1 MELSNEDALR
11 LNVLLNQQLQAIRID
26 ESKMIVYGLSDKG
39 EATIPLNPNC
49 RDEQYIKQVKELI
62 STHVLGSPGG
72 YPVFLR
78 RWTRMGQTKDK
89 SLDKLLQLGESEA
102 VVAVVHAEGLT
113 DDLARR
119 AWWAMPSSENA
130 RCMLRREAVVQGE
143 MGPMLAD
150 FLLEFL
156 PFEEEPRDIVESVR
170 LVLQPGLVDE
180 ATQQDLWARG
190 QRKNA
195 YLVGFLKTLPDALPE
210 PAVPHPGLEALR
222 DVLTPLIEEGN
233 PAARQLQRTLDAPGQ
248 AFLRTASQVMKKPA
262 NQDVVVAL
270 LEAIEDYFA
279 DLHPGCAPCR
289 EVDSVLAN
297 ARQCCED
304 PRQLPAPAREV
315 HEALPD
321 AHQPLLESAL
331 VLSQLGVPVINPIFA
346 VSDAIGSVMRR
357 KIEPVSQPFFE
368 HANRLLGQS

>member
-11 LNVLLNQQLQAIRID
+11 LNVLLNQNLQAIRID

-39 EATIPLNPNC
+39 EASISLNPNC
-49 RDEQYIKQVKELI
+49 RDEQYVKQVKELI

-78 RWTRMGQTKDK
+78 RWTRMGQTRDK

-102 VVAVVHAEGLT
+102 VVAVVHAEGLN
-113 DDLARR
+113 DELARR

-143 MGPMLAD
+143 MGPVLAD

-170 LVLQPGLVDE
+170 LVLQPGLMDE
-180 ATQQDLWARG
+180 ATREDLWSKG

-195 YLVGFLKTLPDALPE
+195 YLVGFLKTLPDELPQE
-210 PAVPHPGLEALR
+210 AVPHPRLEAVQSILDSLAEQGNTVAVLLR
-222 DVLTPLIEEGN
+222 
-233 PAARQLQRTLDAPGQ
+233 RTLDTPGQ
-248 AFLRTASQVMKKPA
+248 AFLKTAGQVMKKPA

-270 LEAIEDYFA
+270 LEAIEQYFA
-279 DLHPGCAPCR
+279 PLHPGCEPCR
-289 EVDSVLAN
+289 EVETILEQ
-297 ARQCCED
+297 ARRCCED
-304 PRQLPAPAREV
+304 PEQLPEPAREV
-315 HEALPD
+315 HAALPEEHRD
-321 AHQPLLESAL
+321 LLESAL
-331 VLSQLGVPVINPIFA
+331 VLSQMGVPVINPIFA
-346 VSDAIGSVMRR
+346 VTDAVGSVMRR
-357 KIEPVSQPFFE
+357 KIEPVSKPFFE
-368 HANRLLGQS
+368 HAQRLLGQS

>member
-11 LNVLLNQQLQAIRID
+11 LNVLLNQNLQAIRID
-26 ESKMIVYGLSDKG
+26 ESKMIVYGLSEKG
-39 EATIPLNPNC
+39 EASVSLNPNC
-49 RDEQYIKQVKELI
+49 RDEKYVKQVKELI

-78 RWTRMGQTKDK
+78 RWTRMGQTRDK

-113 DDLARR
+113 DELARR

-143 MGPMLAD
+143 MGPVLAD

-180 ATQQDLWARG
+180 ATREDLWSKG

-195 YLVGFLKTLPDALPE
+195 YLVGFLKTLPDELPQE
-210 PAVPHPGLEALR
+210 AVPHPRLEAVQSVLDSLAEQGNAVAVQLR
-222 DVLTPLIEEGN
+222 
-233 PAARQLQRTLDAPGQ
+233 RSLDIPGQ
-248 AFLRTASQVMKKPA
+248 AFLKTASQVMKKPA

-270 LEAIEDYFA
+270 LEAIEQYFA
-279 DLHPGCAPCR
+279 PVHPGCEPCR
-289 EVDSVLAN
+289 EVDTILEQ
-297 ARQCCED
+297 ARRCCED
-304 PRQLPAPAREV
+304 PEQLPEAAREV
-315 HEALPD
+315 HASLPEEHRD
-321 AHQPLLESAL
+321 LLESAL
-331 VLSQLGVPVINPIFA
+331 VLSQMGVPVINPIFA
-346 VSDAIGSVMRR
+346 VSDAVGSVMRR
-357 KIEPVSQPFFE
+357 KIEPVSKPFFE
-368 HANRLLGQS
+368 HAQRLLGQS

>member
-11 LNVLLNQQLQAIRID
+11 LNVLLNQDLQAIRID
-26 ESKMIVYGLSDKG
+26 ESKMIVYGLSDRG
-39 EATIPLNPNC
+39 EAAISLNPNC
-49 RDEQYIKQVKELI
+49 RDEQYLKQVKELI
-62 STHVLGSPGG
+62 STQVLGSPGG

-78 RWTRMGQTKDK
+78 RWTRMGQTRDK

-119 AWWAMPSSENA
+119 AWWAMPCSENA

-143 MGPMLAD
+143 MGPVLAE

-180 ATQQDLWARG
+180 ATRQDLWARG

-195 YLVGFLKTLPDALPE
+195 YLVGFLKSLPDDLPE
-210 PAVPHPGLEALR
+210 PASPHPGFETLQP
-222 DVLTPLIEEGN
+222 VLAPLVEQGN
-233 PAARQLQRTLDAPGQ
+233 PAARQLWRTLDAPGQ
-248 AFLRTASQVMKKPA
+248 AFLRTASQVLKKPA

-279 DLHPGCAPCR
+279 DMHPGCEPCR
-289 EVDSVLAN
+289 EVDIILAN
-297 ARQCCED
+297 ARRCCED
-304 PRQLPAPAREV
+304 PQQLPAPAREV
-315 HEALPD
+315 HAALPD
-321 AHQPLLESAL
+321 KHQPLLESAL

-346 VSDAIGSVMRR
+346 VTDAVGSVMRR
-357 KIEPVSQPFFE
+357 KIEPVSSPFFE
-368 HANRLLGQS
+368 HAQRLLGQP

>member
-11 LNVLLNQQLQAIRID
+11 LNVLLNQDLQAIRID

-39 EATIPLNPNC
+39 EATVSLNPNC
-49 RDEQYIKQVKELI
+49 RDEQYLKQVKELI
-62 STHVLGSPGG
+62 STQVLGSPGG

-119 AWWAMPSSENA
+119 AWWAMPCSENA
-130 RCMLRREAVVQGE
+130 RCMLRRETVVQGE
-143 MGPMLAD
+143 MGPVLAE

-170 LVLQPGLVDE
+170 LVLQPGLIDE
-180 ATQQDLWARG
+180 ATKQDLWAKG

-210 PAVPHPGLEALR
+210 PATPHPEFETLQPAL
-222 DVLTPLIEEGN
+222 DALIEQGN
-233 PAARQLQRTLDAPGQ
+233 PAARQLRRTLDTPGQ
-248 AFLRTASQVMKKPA
+248 AFLKTASQVMKKPA

-270 LEAIEDYFA
+270 LEAMEEYFA
-279 DLHPGCAPCR
+279 PLHPGCEPCR
-289 EVDSVLAN
+289 EVDTLLET
-297 ARQCCED
+297 ARRCCEE
-304 PRQLPAPAREV
+304 PQQLPAPAREV
-315 HEALPD
+315 IEQVPESRELA
-321 AHQPLLESAL
+321 ESAL
-331 VLSQLGVPVINPIFA
+331 VLAQMGVPVVNPIFA
-346 VSDAIGSVMRR
+346 ATDSVGSVMRR
-357 KIEPVSQPFFE
+357 KIEPVSIPFFE
-368 HANRLLGQS
+368 HAGRLLGES

>member
-11 LNVLLNQQLQAIRID
+11 LNVLLNQDLQAIRID
-26 ESKMIVYGLSDKG
+26 ESKMIVYGLSNKG
-39 EATIPLNPNC
+39 EATVSLNPNC
-49 RDEQYIKQVKELI
+49 RDEQYLKQVKELI
-62 STHVLGSPGG
+62 STQVLGSPGG

-119 AWWAMPSSENA
+119 AWWAMPCSENA

-143 MGPMLAD
+143 MGPVLAD

-170 LVLQPGLVDE
+170 LVLQPGLIDE
-180 ATQQDLWARG
+180 QTRADLWARG

-210 PAVPHPGLEALR
+210 PATPHPEFETLQPAL
-222 DVLTPLIEEGN
+222 DALIEQGN
-233 PAARQLQRTLDAPGQ
+233 PAARQLRRTLDVPGQ
-248 AFLRTASQVMKKPA
+248 AFLRTATQVMKKPT

-279 DLHPGCAPCR
+279 ALHPGCAPCR
-289 EVDSVLAN
+289 EVDAILDT
-297 ARQCCED
+297 ARHCCED
-304 PRQLPAPAREV
+304 PQQLPAPAREV
-315 HEALPD
+315 IEQVPQSRELA
-321 AHQPLLESAL
+321 ESAL
-331 VLSQLGVPVINPIFA
+331 VLAQMGVPVVNPIFA
-346 VSDAIGSVMRR
+346 VTDSVGSVMRR
-357 KIEPVSQPFFE
+357 KIEPVSTPFFE
-368 HANRLLGQS
+368 HAGRLLGQS

>member
-11 LNVLLNQQLQAIRID
+11 LNVLLNQDLQAIRID

-39 EATIPLNPNC
+39 EASISLNPNC
-49 RDEQYIKQVKELI
+49 RDEQYLKQVKELI
-62 STHVLGSPGG
+62 STQVLGSPGG

-78 RWTRMGQTKDK
+78 RWTRMGQTRDK

-113 DDLARR
+113 NDLARR
-119 AWWAMPSSENA
+119 AWWAMPCSENA

-143 MGPMLAD
+143 MGPVLAE

-180 ATQQDLWARG
+180 ATRQDLWSRG

-195 YLVGFLKTLPDALPE
+195 YLVGFLKTLPDALPQE
-210 PAVPHPGLEALR
+210 ATPHPR
-222 DVLTPLIEEGN
+222 FNDVQAVLKPLVEQGN
-233 PAARQLQRTLDAPGQ
+233 PVARQLQRTLDAPGQ
-248 AFLRTASQVMKKPA
+248 AFLKTASQVMNKPA

-270 LEAIEDYFA
+270 LEAIEQYFA
-279 DLHPGCAPCR
+279 ELHPGCDPCR
-289 EVDSVLAN
+289 EPDIILET
-297 ARQCCED
+297 ARRCCEE
-304 PRQLPAPAREV
+304 PQQLPEAARKV
-315 HEALPD
+315 HAALD
-321 AHQPLLESAL
+321 KEQQALLESAL
-331 VLSQLGVPVINPIFA
+331 VLSQFGVPVINPIFA
-346 VSDAIGSVMRR
+346 VTDAVGSVMRR
-357 KIEPVSQPFFE
+357 KIEPVSKPFFE
-368 HANRLLGQS
+368 HAGRLLGQS

>member
-11 LNVLLNQQLQAIRID
+11 LNVLLNQDLQAIRID

-39 EATIPLNPNC
+39 EATVSLNPNC
-49 RDEQYIKQVKELI
+49 RDEQYLKQVKELI
-62 STHVLGSPGG
+62 STQVLGSPGG

-78 RWTRMGQTKDK
+78 RWTRMGQTRDK

-119 AWWAMPSSENA
+119 AWWAMPCSENA
-130 RCMLRREAVVQGE
+130 RCMLQREAVVQGE
-143 MGPMLAD
+143 MGPVLAE

-170 LVLQPGLVDE
+170 LVLQPGLIDE
-180 ATQQDLWARG
+180 ATRADLWSKG

-210 PAVPHPGLEALR
+210 PATPHPEFETLQPAL
-222 DVLTPLIEEGN
+222 DALIEQGN
-233 PAARQLQRTLDAPGQ
+233 PAARQLRRTLDAPGQ
-248 AFLRTASQVMKKPA
+248 AFLKTASQVMKKPA

-270 LEAIEDYFA
+270 LEALEAYFA
-279 DLHPGCAPCR
+279 ALHPGCEPCR
-289 EVDSVLAN
+289 EVDTLLET
-297 ARQCCED
+297 ARRCCEE
-304 PRQLPAPAREV
+304 PQQLPAPAREV
-315 HEALPD
+315 IEQVPESRELA
-321 AHQPLLESAL
+321 ESAL
-331 VLSQLGVPVINPIFA
+331 VLAQMGVPVVNPIFA
-346 VSDAIGSVMRR
+346 ATDSVGSVMRR
-357 KIEPVSQPFFE
+357 KIEPVSTPFFE
-368 HANRLLGQS
+368 HVGRLLGHA

>member
-11 LNVLLNQQLQAIRID
+11 LNVLLNQDLQAIRID

-78 RWTRMGQTKDK
+78 RWTRMGQTRDK

-119 AWWAMPSSENA
+119 AWWAMPNSENA

-143 MGPMLAD
+143 MGPELAD

-180 ATQQDLWARG
+180 TIQQDLWARG
-190 QRKNA
+190 HRKNA

-210 PAVPHPGLEALR
+210 PAAPHPALEELRAALR
-222 DVLTPLIEEGN
+222 PLIEEGN

-248 AFLRTASQVMKKPA
+248 AFLRTASQVMKKPT
-262 NQDVVVAL
+262 NQDVVIAL

-279 DLHPGCAPCR
+279 DLHPGCEPCR
-289 EVDSVLAN
+289 EIDGVLAN

-304 PRQLPAPAREV
+304 PHQLPAPAREV
-315 HEALPD
+315 HESLPD
-321 AHQPLLESAL
+321 GYQPLLESAL